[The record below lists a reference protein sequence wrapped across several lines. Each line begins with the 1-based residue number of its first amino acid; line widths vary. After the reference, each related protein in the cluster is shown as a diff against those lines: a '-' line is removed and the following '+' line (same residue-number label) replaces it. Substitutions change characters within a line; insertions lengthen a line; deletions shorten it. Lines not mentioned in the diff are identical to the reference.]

1 MAGAVCR
8 CESPASAYGI
18 GWQRTLAK
26 DFKLEHAGV
35 PGRLLAGPNGVKE
48 SAINVVADVPLM
60 TACGTHENTVAG
72 PESCR
77 RGAAGGTPAWVTRS
91 AGWRARAASRPE
103 WSQESAADVVA
114 DVSLM
119 TAVRDTWN
127 IPSLGQCPGRQ
138 SVGSGRDSCSGGAM
152 RLEDGPCGRPA
163 RVESRV
169 SITCGRRTRR

>member
-1 MAGAVCR
+1 M
-8 CESPASAYGI
+8 
-18 GWQRTLAK
+18 
-26 DFKLEHAGV
+26 
-35 PGRLLAGPNGVKE
+35 
-48 SAINVVADVPLM
+48 VADVPLM

-119 TAVRDTWN
+119 TAVRDTLY
-127 IPSLGQCPGRQ
+127 IPSLGQCPGKQ
-138 SVGSGRDSCSGGAM
+138 SVGSGRDSRSGGAM
-152 RLEDGPCGRPA
+152 RKEDGPCGRPA

-169 SITCGRRTRR
+169 QYHVWSSNVPLMTDVRDTWEKYRR